1 MKKINVKSFWI
12 KKRNSGFIKKHIIN
26 PPKKSEVLIKTI
38 YSGISF
44 GTEKVVFTGSVPKS
58 QIKMMRCPH
67 QEGEFGSDVKYGYMN
82 VGKVIEGSKE
92 FKDKFVYTLFPHQDF
107 FVLREEELVIIP
119 SSVPKKR
126 CLLTANMETSLNA
139 IWDTLP
145 SPGDKAI
152 VIGAGIVGIL
162 TAYLLKSIKGMDVT
176 IIDTDK
182 VKAKY
187 AKHFGINFQDRIRK
201 CPKANFIYECSGN
214 PNVLNSLS
222 TLSEEEA
229 TICILS
235 WYGNQISKNKFGEDF
250 LSKRLKI
257 IFSQVSKIPQN
268 RIKQWNNKS
277 RRELA
282 IGLLSDKKLDKL
294 IEKKEIKF
302 ANLEKFFKNN
312 KGKNYMCNVVSYN

>member
-1 MKKINVKSFWI
+1 MKKINVKSFWVKKKNAGYI
-12 KKRNSGFIKKHIIN
+12 KEHSIN
-26 PPKKSEVLIKTI
+26 PPKKSEALIKTI

-44 GTEKVVFTGSVPKS
+44 GTEKVVFTGSVPKN

-82 VGKVIEGSKE
+82 VGKVLEGSKKI
-92 FKDKFVYTLFPHQDF
+92 KDKFVFTLFPHQNF
-107 FVLREEELVIIP
+107 FVLKEDELAIIP
-119 SSVPKKR
+119 SFIPKKR

-145 SPGDKAI
+145 SPGDKTI

-162 TAYLLKSIKGMDVT
+162 TAYLLKSIKGVDVT
-176 IIDTDK
+176 IIDNDK
-182 VKAKY
+182 NKSKY
-187 AKHFGINFQDRIRK
+187 AKHFGIDFRDRINK

-235 WYGNQISKNKFGEDF
+235 WYGNQITKGKFGEDF

-257 IFSQVSKIPQN
+257 VFSQVSKISQN

-282 IGLLSDKKLDKL
+282 IKLLNDQKLDKL
-294 IEKKEIKF
+294 IEKKEIEFVKL
-302 ANLEKFFKNN
+302 AKFFKDN
-312 KGKNYMCNVVSYN
+312 KSKNYMCNVVSYK